1 MKIYKFD
8 NTDLENIEDLI
19 LSIEKMYKINFQE
32 NELAGLANFDEF
44 CEKIVAKINL
54 ENIDNC
60 TTQQAFY
67 KLRKSIVELGIAEK
81 NELNTETKL
90 KEIFPR
96 RNRRKIVRSLEKNI
110 GFELN
115 LINPPQ
121 IISISLFI
129 LILVS
134 IVFLFI
140 NLKFGILGIGI
151 FVLGFKL
158 ANKFGKEI
166 EMKSIRELV
175 EKITAE
181 NYLNVRSDKNTINR
195 KELKNVITDW
205 FADNLGIEKKELKQA
220 TFV

>member
-8 NTDLENIEDLI
+8 NADLENIEDLI
-19 LSIEKMYKINFQE
+19 PSIEKMYKINFQE
-32 NELAGLANFDEF
+32 DELAGLTNFDEF

-67 KLRKSIVELGIAEK
+67 KLRKSIVDLGIAKK

-90 KEIFPR
+90 REIFPR
-96 RNRRKIVRSLEKNI
+96 KNRRKIVRSLEENI

-121 IISISLFI
+121 IISISLFV

-140 NLKFGILGIGI
+140 NLKFGILGII
-151 FVLGFKL
+151 ISVLGFKL
-158 ANKFGKEI
+158 AYKFGKEI
-166 EMKSIRELV
+166 EMNSIRELV
-175 EKITAE
+175 ERITTE
-181 NYLNVRSDKNTINR
+181 NYLNLRRNKNTINR
-195 KELKNVITDW
+195 KELKNVLTDW
-205 FADNLGIEKKELKQA
+205 FAENLGIEKNELKKA
-220 TFV
+220 TFT

>member
-8 NTDLENIEDLI
+8 NADLENIEDLI
-19 LSIEKMYKINFQE
+19 PSIEKMYKINFEE
-32 NELAGLANFDEF
+32 NELAELANFDEF

-54 ENIDNC
+54 ENVDNC

-67 KLRKSIVELGIAEK
+67 KLRKSIVDLGIAEK

-96 RNRRKIVRSLEKNI
+96 KNRRKIVKSLEKNI

-115 LINPPQ
+115 LINLPQ

-140 NLKFGILGIGI
+140 NFRFAILGII
-151 FVLGFKL
+151 ISVLGFKL
-158 ANKFGKEI
+158 AYRFGKEI
-166 EMKSIRELV
+166 EMNSIRELV
-175 EKITAE
+175 EKITTE

-195 KELKNVITDW
+195 KELKNVMTDW
-205 FADNLGIEKKELKQA
+205 FADNLGIEKSELKQA
-220 TFV
+220 TFI

>member
-8 NTDLENIEDLI
+8 NADLENIEDLI
-19 LSIEKMYKINFQE
+19 PSIEKMYKINFKE
-32 NELAGLANFDEF
+32 NELAELANFDEF

-54 ENIDNC
+54 ENVDNC

-67 KLRKSIVELGIAEK
+67 KLRKSIVDLGIAEK

-96 RNRRKIVRSLEKNI
+96 KNRRKIVKSLEKNI

-140 NLKFGILGIGI
+140 NFKIAILGII
-151 FVLGFKL
+151 ISVLGFKL
-158 ANKFGKEI
+158 AYRFGKEI
-166 EMKSIRELV
+166 EMNSFRELV
-175 EKITAE
+175 EKITTE

-195 KELKNVITDW
+195 KELKNVMTDW
-205 FADNLGIEKKELKQA
+205 FADNLGIEKSELKQA
-220 TFV
+220 TFI

>member
-8 NTDLENIEDLI
+8 NTDFENIEDLI
-19 LSIEKMYKINFQE
+19 PSIEKMYKLKFEE
-32 NELAGLANFDEF
+32 NELAELNNFDQF
-44 CEKIVAKINL
+44 CDKIVAKIDF
-54 ENIDNC
+54 ENVDNC
-60 TTQQAFY
+60 TTQQTFY

-96 RNRRKIVRSLEKNI
+96 KNRRKNVRSLEKNI

-134 IVFLFI
+134 IIFLFI

-151 FVLGFKL
+151 SVLGFKL
-158 ANKFGKEI
+158 ANQFGKEI

-175 EKITAE
+175 EKMTSE
-181 NYLNVRSDKNTINR
+181 NYLKVRSNQNTINR

-205 FADNLGIEKKELKQA
+205 FAENLGIEKNELKQA

>member
-8 NTDLENIEDLI
+8 NADLENIEDLI
-19 LSIEKMYKINFQE
+19 PSIEKMYKINFEE
-32 NELAGLANFDEF
+32 NELAELANFDEF

-54 ENIDNC
+54 ENVDNC

-67 KLRKSIVELGIAEK
+67 KLRKSIVDLGIAEK

-96 RNRRKIVRSLEKNI
+96 KNRRKIVKSLEKNI

-140 NLKFGILGIGI
+140 NFKIAILGII
-151 FVLGFKL
+151 TSVLGFKL
-158 ANKFGKEI
+158 AYRFGKEI
-166 EMKSIRELV
+166 EMNSIRELV
-175 EKITAE
+175 EKITTE

-195 KELKNVITDW
+195 KELKNVMTDW
-205 FADNLGIEKKELKQA
+205 FADNLGIEKSELKQA
-220 TFV
+220 TFI

>member
-8 NTDLENIEDLI
+8 NADLENIEDLI
-19 LSIEKMYKINFQE
+19 PSIEKMYKINFEE
-32 NELAGLANFDEF
+32 NELAELANFDEF

-54 ENIDNC
+54 ENVDNC

-67 KLRKSIVELGIAEK
+67 KLRKSIVDLGIAEK

-96 RNRRKIVRSLEKNI
+96 KNRRKIVKSLEKNI

-140 NLKFGILGIGI
+140 NFKIAILGII
-151 FVLGFKL
+151 ISVLGFKL
-158 ANKFGKEI
+158 AYRFGKEI
-166 EMKSIRELV
+166 EMNSIRELV
-175 EKITAE
+175 EKITTE

-195 KELKNVITDW
+195 KELKNVMTDW
-205 FADNLGIEKKELKQA
+205 FADNLGIEKSELKQA
-220 TFV
+220 TFI

>member
-8 NTDLENIEDLI
+8 NADLENIEDLI
-19 LSIEKMYKINFQE
+19 PSIEKMYKINFEE
-32 NELAGLANFDEF
+32 NELADVVNFDEF

-54 ENIDNC
+54 ENVDNC

-67 KLRKSIVELGIAEK
+67 KLRKSIVDLGIAEK

-96 RNRRKIVRSLEKNI
+96 KNRRKIVKSLEKNI
-110 GFELN
+110 GFKLN

-140 NLKFGILGIGI
+140 NFKFGILGII
-151 FVLGFKL
+151 ISVLGFKL
-158 ANKFGKEI
+158 AYRFGKEI
-166 EMKSIRELV
+166 EMNSIRELV
-175 EKITAE
+175 EKITTE
-181 NYLNVRSDKNTINR
+181 NYLKVRSDNSTINR

-205 FADNLGIEKKELKQA
+205 FADNLGIEKSELKQA
-220 TFV
+220 TFI

>member
-8 NTDLENIEDLI
+8 NADLENIEDLI
-19 LSIEKMYKINFQE
+19 PSIEKMYKINFKE
-32 NELAGLANFDEF
+32 NELAELANFDEF

-54 ENIDNC
+54 ENVDNC

-67 KLRKSIVELGIAEK
+67 KLRKSIVDLGIAEK

-96 RNRRKIVRSLEKNI
+96 KNRRKIVKSLEKNI

-140 NLKFGILGIGI
+140 NFKIAILGII
-151 FVLGFKL
+151 ISVLGFKL
-158 ANKFGKEI
+158 AYRFGKEI
-166 EMKSIRELV
+166 EMNSFRELV
-175 EKITAE
+175 EKITTE

-195 KELKNVITDW
+195 KELKNVMRDW
-205 FADNLGIEKKELKQA
+205 FADNLGIEKSELKQA
-220 TFV
+220 TFI

>member
-8 NTDLENIEDLI
+8 NADLENIEDLI
-19 LSIEKMYKINFQE
+19 PSIEKMYKINFQE
-32 NELAGLANFDEF
+32 NELAGLANFDQF

-54 ENIDNC
+54 ENVDNC

-67 KLRKSIVELGIAEK
+67 KLRKSIVDLGIAEK
-81 NELNTETKL
+81 NELNIETKL

-96 RNRRKIVRSLEKNI
+96 KNRRKIVRSLEKNI

-151 FVLGFKL
+151 SVLGFKL

-175 EKITAE
+175 EKITTE
-181 NYLNVRSDKNTINR
+181 NYLNVRSNKNTINR
-195 KELKNVITDW
+195 KELKSVITDW
-205 FADNLGIEKKELKQA
+205 FADNLGIEKNELKQA

>member
-8 NTDLENIEDLI
+8 NADLENIEDLI
-19 LSIEKMYKINFQE
+19 PSIEKMYKINFEE
-32 NELAGLANFDEF
+32 NELAELANFDEF

-54 ENIDNC
+54 ENVDNC

-67 KLRKSIVELGIAEK
+67 KLRKSIMDLGIAEK
-81 NELNTETKL
+81 NELHTETKL

-96 RNRRKIVRSLEKNI
+96 KNRRKIVKSLEKNI

-140 NLKFGILGIGI
+140 NFKIAILGII
-151 FVLGFKL
+151 TSILGFKL
-158 ANKFGKEI
+158 AYRFGKEI
-166 EMKSIRELV
+166 EMNSIRELV
-175 EKITAE
+175 EKITTE

-195 KELKNVITDW
+195 KELKNVMTDW
-205 FADNLGIEKKELKQA
+205 FADNLGIEKSELKQA
-220 TFV
+220 TFI

>member
-8 NTDLENIEDLI
+8 NADLENIEDLI
-19 LSIEKMYKINFQE
+19 PSIEKMYKINFEE
-32 NELAGLANFDEF
+32 NELAELANFDEF

-54 ENIDNC
+54 ENVDNC

-67 KLRKSIVELGIAEK
+67 KLRKSIVDLGIAEK

-96 RNRRKIVRSLEKNI
+96 KNRRKIVKSLEKNI

-140 NLKFGILGIGI
+140 NFKIAILGII
-151 FVLGFKL
+151 ISILGFKL
-158 ANKFGKEI
+158 AYRFGKEI
-166 EMKSIRELV
+166 EMNSFRELV
-175 EKITAE
+175 EKITTE

-195 KELKNVITDW
+195 KELKNVMRDW
-205 FADNLGIEKKELKQA
+205 FADNLGIEKSELKQA
-220 TFV
+220 TFI

>member
-8 NTDLENIEDLI
+8 NADLENIEDLI
-19 LSIEKMYKINFQE
+19 PSIEKMYKINFEE
-32 NELAGLANFDEF
+32 NELAELANFDEF

-54 ENIDNC
+54 ENVDNC

-67 KLRKSIVELGIAEK
+67 KLRKSIVDLGIAEK

-96 RNRRKIVRSLEKNI
+96 KNRRKIVKSLEKNI

-121 IISISLFI
+121 IISIFLFI

-140 NLKFGILGIGI
+140 NFKFAILGII
-151 FVLGFKL
+151 ISILGFKL
-158 ANKFGKEI
+158 AYRFGKEI
-166 EMKSIRELV
+166 EMNSIRELV
-175 EKITAE
+175 EKITTE

-195 KELKNVITDW
+195 KELKNVMTDW
-205 FADNLGIEKKELKQA
+205 FADNLGIEKSELKQS
-220 TFV
+220 TFI

>member
-8 NTDLENIEDLI
+8 NADLENIEDLI
-19 LSIEKMYKINFQE
+19 PSIEKMYKINFKE
-32 NELAGLANFDEF
+32 NELAELANFDEF

-54 ENIDNC
+54 ENVDNC

-67 KLRKSIVELGIAEK
+67 KLRKSIVDLGIAEK

-96 RNRRKIVRSLEKNI
+96 KNRRKIVKSLEKNI

-140 NLKFGILGIGI
+140 NFKIAILGII
-151 FVLGFKL
+151 ISVLGFKL
-158 ANKFGKEI
+158 AYRFGKEI
-166 EMKSIRELV
+166 EMNSIRELV
-175 EKITAE
+175 EKITTE

-195 KELKNVITDW
+195 KELKNVMTDW
-205 FADNLGIEKKELKQA
+205 FADNLGIEKSELKQA
-220 TFV
+220 TFI

>member
-8 NTDLENIEDLI
+8 NADLENIEDLI
-19 LSIEKMYKINFQE
+19 PSIEKMYKINFEE
-32 NELAGLANFDEF
+32 NELAELANFDEF

-54 ENIDNC
+54 ENVDNC

-67 KLRKSIVELGIAEK
+67 KLRKSIVDLGIAEK

-96 RNRRKIVRSLEKNI
+96 KNRRKIVKSLEKNI

-140 NLKFGILGIGI
+140 NFKIAILGII
-151 FVLGFKL
+151 ISVLGFKL
-158 ANKFGKEI
+158 AYRFGKEI
-166 EMKSIRELV
+166 EMNSFRELV
-175 EKITAE
+175 EKITTE

-195 KELKNVITDW
+195 KELKNVMTDW
-205 FADNLGIEKKELKQA
+205 FADNLGIEKSELKQA
-220 TFV
+220 TFI

>member
-8 NTDLENIEDLI
+8 NADLENIEDLI
-19 LSIEKMYKINFQE
+19 PSIEKMYKINFEE
-32 NELAGLANFDEF
+32 NELAELANFDEF

-54 ENIDNC
+54 ENVDNC

-67 KLRKSIVELGIAEK
+67 KLRKSIVDLGIAEK

-96 RNRRKIVRSLEKNI
+96 KNRRKIVKSLEKNI

-121 IISISLFI
+121 IISIFLFI

-140 NLKFGILGIGI
+140 NFKFAILGII
-151 FVLGFKL
+151 ISVLGFKL
-158 ANKFGKEI
+158 AYRFGKEI
-166 EMKSIRELV
+166 EMNSIRELV
-175 EKITAE
+175 EKITTE

-195 KELKNVITDW
+195 KELKNVMTDW
-205 FADNLGIEKKELKQA
+205 FADNLGIEKSELKQS
-220 TFV
+220 TFI

>member
-8 NTDLENIEDLI
+8 NADLENIEDLI
-19 LSIEKMYKINFQE
+19 PSIEKMYKINFQE
-32 NELAGLANFDEF
+32 NELAELTNFDEF

-67 KLRKSIVELGIAEK
+67 KLRKSIVDIGIAEK
-81 NELNTETKL
+81 NEINTQTKL
-90 KEIFPR
+90 REIFPR
-96 RNRRKIVRSLEKNI
+96 KNRRKNVRSLEKNI

-121 IISISLFI
+121 IISISLLVLI
-129 LILVS
+129 LIS

-151 FVLGFKL
+151 SVISFKL

-166 EMKSIRELV
+166 EMESIRELI
-175 EKITAE
+175 EKMTTE
-181 NYLNVRSDKNTINR
+181 NYLNVRTKKNTINR
-195 KELKNVITDW
+195 KELKNVISNW
-205 FADNLGIEKKELKQA
+205 FADNLGIEKNELKKA

>member
-8 NTDLENIEDLI
+8 NADLENIEDLI
-19 LSIEKMYKINFQE
+19 PSIEKMYKINFEE
-32 NELAGLANFDEF
+32 NELAELANFDEF

-54 ENIDNC
+54 ENVDNC

-67 KLRKSIVELGIAEK
+67 KLRKSIVDLGIAEK

-96 RNRRKIVRSLEKNI
+96 KNRRKIVKSLEKNI

-140 NLKFGILGIGI
+140 NFKVAILGII
-151 FVLGFKL
+151 ISVLGFKL
-158 ANKFGKEI
+158 AYRFGKEI
-166 EMKSIRELV
+166 EMNSIRELV
-175 EKITAE
+175 EKITTE

-195 KELKNVITDW
+195 KELKNVMTDW
-205 FADNLGIEKKELKQA
+205 FADNLGIEKSELKQA
-220 TFV
+220 TFI

>member
-8 NTDLENIEDLI
+8 NADLENIEDLI
-19 LSIEKMYKINFQE
+19 PSIEKMYKINFEE
-32 NELAGLANFDEF
+32 NELAELANFDEF

-54 ENIDNC
+54 ENVDNC

-67 KLRKSIVELGIAEK
+67 KLRKSIVDLGIAEK

-96 RNRRKIVRSLEKNI
+96 KNRRKIVKSLEKNI

-140 NLKFGILGIGI
+140 NFKIAILGII
-151 FVLGFKL
+151 ISVLGFKL
-158 ANKFGKEI
+158 AYRFGKEI
-166 EMKSIRELV
+166 EMNSFRELV
-175 EKITAE
+175 EKITTE

-195 KELKNVITDW
+195 KELKNVMRDW
-205 FADNLGIEKKELKQA
+205 FADNLGIEKSELKQA
-220 TFV
+220 TFI

>member
-8 NTDLENIEDLI
+8 NADLENIEDLI
-19 LSIEKMYKINFQE
+19 PSIEKMYKINFEE
-32 NELAGLANFDEF
+32 NELAELANFDEF

-54 ENIDNC
+54 ENVDNC

-67 KLRKSIVELGIAEK
+67 KLRKSIVDLGIAEK

-96 RNRRKIVRSLEKNI
+96 KNRRKIVKSLEKNI

-140 NLKFGILGIGI
+140 NFKFAILGII
-151 FVLGFKL
+151 ISVLGFKL
-158 ANKFGKEI
+158 AYRFGKEI
-166 EMKSIRELV
+166 EMNSIRELV
-175 EKITAE
+175 EKITTE

-195 KELKNVITDW
+195 KELKNVMTDW
-205 FADNLGIEKKELKQA
+205 FADNLGIEKSELKQA
-220 TFV
+220 TFI